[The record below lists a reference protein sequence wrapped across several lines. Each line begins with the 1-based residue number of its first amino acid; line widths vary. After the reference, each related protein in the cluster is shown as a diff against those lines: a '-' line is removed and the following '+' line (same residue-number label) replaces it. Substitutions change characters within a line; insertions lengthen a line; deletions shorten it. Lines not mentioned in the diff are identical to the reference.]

1 MNVKEHIMGQSVNSA
16 GFISKAFR
24 MLFSTLDWAIY
35 TLLIVVYQV
44 FFNVASARILEGDT
58 IKAFFGRIQ
67 IILGIFVLFKL
78 AINLINVIIN
88 PDQLG
93 SDKSGQGFSQIVVR
107 VVISLIM
114 LVAVMPMNIPGAK
127 RDANGDPNYASNLSD
142 NGLLFGTLYEF
153 QDRVLASNTLAKL
166 IIGSP
171 YQSGEEERANM
182 KNAGNQ
188 LSSFVLK
195 GFIRVNLKPDAEDEY
210 DSSSWMCPDNE
221 DEVKKYLSA
230 NISPNSLLDM
240 ITLTCKS
247 TEGTR
252 YVFTYM
258 MVVSTVVGA
267 IFLIIMIGF
276 VLDIAIRAFKLA
288 ILRLIAPIP
297 IISYIDPKSSKD
309 GAFASWIKAVMT
321 TYLDLFLRLAIVF
334 FVIFI
339 IQDIM
344 INGLYIDSKG
354 GLVGAI
360 SWIFI
365 ILGLLYFAKQAPRF
379 ITTSLGI
386 KSMGLS
392 GVGLSGAM
400 GFIGGVIGGGGLGG
414 ALTAGLT
421 AANTAGEA
429 AAQGKAA
436 PSAYSTGRDLI
447 AKMKT
452 GDDKAQGGILNTA
465 QRRMMINSKAA
476 VGARKLK
483 SMGITAA
490 EADKAKTL
498 MFQAQDQAA
507 NIASLRSRF
516 DVGAGQDINRLSASD
531 QQMIKDFNALHAGDR
546 QVSAYNEAL
555 ANYENEKRSGT
566 LTEEREQELQSA
578 IRAAS
583 TTLMDHMVNTSQT
596 EFKKQEAY
604 YKDADTLLKKYGNDL
619 TLEDKY
625 AGGIRRHIA
634 RRSGNPGAGKG
645 TWSRYYGDQGHSRGT
660 MDFKQGQNSNNWSD
674 RTHTK

>member
-1 MNVKEHIMGQSVNSA
+1 MNVKEHIMGQSVSTA
-16 GFISKAFR
+16 GYFSKACR
-24 MLFSTLDWAIY
+24 MLFSTIDWAIY

-67 IILGIFVLFKL
+67 LVLGIFVLFKL
-78 AINLINVIIN
+78 ALNLINVIIN

-93 SDKSGQGFSQIVVR
+93 SDKSGQGFSQIVIR
-107 VVISLIM
+107 VVISLVM
-114 LVAVMPMNIPGAK
+114 LVAVMPLNIPGNIK
-127 RDANGDPNYASNLSD
+127 EGSYEANLNS

-153 QDRVLASNTLAKL
+153 QDRILEQNTLAKL

-171 YQSGEEERANM
+171 HQSGQEERANM

-195 GFIRVNLKPDAEDEY
+195 GFIRINLKPDAENEY
-210 DSSSWMCPDNE
+210 DSKDWMCSDNE
-221 DEVKKYLSA
+221 DDVKKYLA
-230 NISPNSLLDM
+230 TNISPSSVLDM
-240 ITLTCKS
+240 VTLTCKGS
-247 TEGTR
+247 EGTR

-258 MVVSTVVGA
+258 MVVSTIVGA

-309 GAFASWIKAVMT
+309 GAFASWIKAVMM

-344 INGLYIDSKG
+344 INGLVIDNAG
-354 GLVGAI
+354 GIVGAI

-400 GFIGGVIGGGGLGG
+400 GFLGGVIGGGGFG
-414 ALTAGLT
+414 AAMTGALT

-436 PSAYSTGRDLI
+436 PSGYSTGRDLI

-452 GDDKAQGGILNTA
+452 GDDKAQGGILNNM
-465 QRRMMINSKAA
+465 QRRMMIHSKAA
-476 VGARKLK
+476 VGAKKLK
-483 SMGITAA
+483 SMGISAA

-498 MFQAQDQAA
+498 MFQANDQAA
-507 NIASLRSRF
+507 NIAALRSRF
-516 DVGAGQDINRLSASD
+516 DVGAHQ
-531 QQMIKDFNALHAGDR
+531 DFNSLTQSDKDMWYDFAAKHRDKKIVQDWLKHDGS
-546 QVSAYNEAL
+546 VSD
-555 ANYENEKRSGT
+555 
-566 LTEEREQELQSA
+566 TE
-578 IRAAS
+578 
-583 TTLMDHMVNTSQT
+583 LMDFMVNTSQT
-596 EFKKQEAY
+596 EAKKQEAW

-625 AGGIRRHIA
+625 AGGLYRHIA
-634 RRSGNPGAGKG
+634 RRGHPGAGKG
-645 TWSRYYGDQGHSRGT
+645 TWSRYYGDQGYGGFRG
-660 MDFKQGQNSNNWSD
+660 DPKDYQSGSSSNDWSD
-674 RTHTK
+674 RTHT